1 MASNIG
7 GAYKIAA
14 TAKMLLDNAF
24 AARSDAAYV
33 G

>member
-1 MASNIG
+1 MASNIS

-24 AARSDAAYV
+24 GARSDAAYA

>member
-1 MASNIG
+1 MASNIN

-14 TAKMLLDNAF
+14 TAKMLLDNEV
-24 AARSDAAYV
+24 AARSNAAYV